1 MIVKYPTWQHES
13 LNDVVTATLRELNEP
28 RIRVGGAPDLDLL
41 KGLGC
46 KCPDIVLC
54 DRDDRNHAGFPTVAF
69 EIGYS
74 QSQAALNY
82 NAARLLFGSGGK
94 INAVVTVKVSL
105 NENSTLSYLGIDV
118 WRMTIREVDED
129 GIEGIERDAILTK
142 ENKLADSR
150 LISWSF
156 SFFTTEGDTH
166 PLPGKPCHLV

>member
-1 MIVKYPTWQHES
+1 M
-13 LNDVVTATLRELNEP
+13 
-28 RIRVGGAPDLDLL
+28 
-41 KGLGC
+41 
-46 KCPDIVLC
+46 
-54 DRDDRNHAGFPTVAF
+54 AF

-156 SFFTTEGDTH
+156 SFFTTEGDTLFH
-166 PLPGKPCHLV
+166 LKAEPIHYQVSHVIWSKPTNLMAP